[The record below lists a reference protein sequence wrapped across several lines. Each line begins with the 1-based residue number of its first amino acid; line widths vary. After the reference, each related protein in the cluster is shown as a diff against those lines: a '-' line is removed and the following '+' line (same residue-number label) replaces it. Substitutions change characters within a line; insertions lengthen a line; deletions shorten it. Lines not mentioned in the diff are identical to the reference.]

1 MVKKVS
7 RLKETDYS
15 RFNLRDAYITDIVD
29 YVATIRDSA
38 MFDNYGIK
46 VLLRI
51 PVDDSGELNENN
63 VDCYSNFVDVTWKD
77 TTETVIPL
85 FNEYRQNVS
94 VDGMSADGTDGLYP
108 LEVLIPSKL
117 HLPKN
122 SRIIFS
128 EFNSNEE
135 QISREWTVLGTQMKQ
150 LSGSKTYS
158 RVANCVPS
166 RQGSM
171 DSGELSKGT
180 IWFDYAVS
188 DNFEHFTDIRAFGRI
203 WFLGGHILDT
213 TGINVIRKALILEQ
227 GGIIYPEYDEAPSI
241 LMYYDTRPVNI
252 INGGVGFMP
261 GDSFE
266 LKDRAGQQIYI
277 IVKGGAKIPLTLTV
291 TKVDKETGAIQGF
304 DLNLT
309 EGYTIFGPS
318 GETFVEIEAAEG
330 YPATIRLISNKYEGS
345 IYDEDVDTP
354 VIKNP
359 RFLTPYRI
367 DTVFSAKKIS
377 LEITN

>member
-1 MVKKVS
+1 MAKRQS
-7 RLKETDYS
+7 RLQETDYS
-15 RFNLRDAYITDIVD
+15 QFNLRDAYITDIAA
-29 YVATIRDSA
+29 YVAALRDSSI
-38 MFDNYGIK
+38 FDNYGIK
-46 VLLRI
+46 VLIRI
-51 PVDDSGELNENN
+51 PVNNSGELNENN

-94 VDGMSADGTDGLYP
+94 IDGLSADGTDGIYP
-108 LEVLIPSKL
+108 LTVILPTKL

-128 EFNSNEE
+128 EYNSNEE

-166 RQGSM
+166 RQGSF
-171 DSGELSKGT
+171 DSGELSQGT
-180 IWFDYAVS
+180 IWFDYTIN
-188 DNFEHFTDIRAFGRI
+188 DNLEHFTDIRAQGRI

-213 TGINVIRKALILEQ
+213 IGINVIRKALILEQ
-227 GGIIYPEYDEAPSI
+227 GGIIYPEYDEDHSI

-252 INGGVGFMP
+252 IDGGVGFMP
-261 GDSFE
+261 GDFFE
-266 LKDRAGQQIYI
+266 LKDKEGQPIYI
-277 IVKGGAKIPLTLTV
+277 IVKGGARVPLALTV

-318 GETFVEIEAAEG
+318 GETFVEIEATEG
-330 YPATIRLISNKYEGS
+330 YPATIRLMSNKYEGS
-345 IYDEDVDTP
+345 IYDEEVDTP
-354 VIKNP
+354 VIENP
-359 RFLTPYRI
+359 RFLTPYRV

-377 LEITN
+377 LGITN

>member
-1 MVKKVS
+1 MAKRQS
-7 RLKETDYS
+7 RLQETDYS
-15 RFNLRDAYITDIVD
+15 QFNLRDAYITDIAG
-29 YVATIRDSA
+29 YVAALRDSSI
-38 MFDNYGIK
+38 FDNYGIK
-46 VLLRI
+46 VLIRI
-51 PVDDSGELNENN
+51 PALNDEMNENN
-63 VDCYSNFVDVTWKD
+63 VDEYSNFVDVTWKD

-94 VDGMSADGTDGLYP
+94 IDGMSADGTDGIYP
-108 LEVLIPSKL
+108 LTVILPSKL
-117 HLPKN
+117 HLPRN

-128 EFNSNEE
+128 EYNSREE
-135 QISREWTVLGTQMKQ
+135 RIAREWTVLGTQMKQ
-150 LSGSKTYS
+150 LSGSTTYS

-180 IWFDYAVS
+180 IWFDYTVNN
-188 DNFEHFTDIRAFGRI
+188 NFEHFTDIRAQGRI
-203 WFLGGHILDT
+203 WFLGGHLLDT

-227 GGIIYPEYDEAPSI
+227 GGIIYPEYDEDHSI

-252 INGGVGFMP
+252 IDSGVGFMP
-261 GDSFE
+261 GDFFE
-266 LKDRAGQQIYI
+266 LKDKEGQQIYI
-277 IVKGGAKIPLTLTV
+277 IVKGGAKVPLTLTV

-318 GETFVEIEAAEG
+318 GEIFVEVEATEG
-330 YPATIRLISNKYEGS
+330 YPATIRLMSNKYEGS
-345 IYDEDVDTP
+345 IYDEEVDTP
-354 VIKNP
+354 VIENP
-359 RFLTPYRI
+359 RFLTPYRV

>member
-1 MVKKVS
+1 MAKRQS
-7 RLKETDYS
+7 RLQETDYS
-15 RFNLRDAYITDIVD
+15 QFNLRDAYITGIAEL
-29 YVATIRDSA
+29 VAALRDEALFS
-38 MFDNYGIK
+38 NYGIK
-46 VLLRI
+46 VLIRI
-51 PVDDSGELNENN
+51 PVDDFGELNENN

-94 VDGMSADGTDGLYP
+94 IDGLSADGTDGIYP
-108 LEVLIPSKL
+108 LTVILPTKL

-180 IWFDYAVS
+180 IWFDYTVNN
-188 DNFEHFTDIRAFGRI
+188 NFEYFTDIRAFGRI

-227 GGIIYPEYDEAPSI
+227 GGIIYPEYDEDHSI

-252 INGGVGFMP
+252 IDSGVGFMP
-261 GDSFE
+261 GDFFE
-266 LKDRAGQQIYI
+266 LKDKEGQQIYI
-277 IVKGGAKIPLTLTV
+277 IVKGGAKVPLTLTV

-318 GETFVEIEAAEG
+318 GETFVEIEATEG
-330 YPATIRLISNKYEGS
+330 YPATIRLMSNKYEGS

-359 RFLTPYRI
+359 RFLIPYRV

>member
-15 RFNLRDAYITDIVD
+15 QFNLRDAYITDIAD
-29 YVATIRDSA
+29 YVAAQRDSA
-38 MFDNYGIK
+38 LFDNYGIN
-46 VLLRI
+46 VLVRI
-51 PVDDSGELNENN
+51 PSLNGEVNENN
-63 VDCYSNFVDVTWKD
+63 VDEYSNFVDIEWMD
-77 TTETVIPL
+77 STETVIPL

-94 VDGMSADGTDGLYP
+94 IDGLSADGTDGIYP
-108 LEVLIPSKL
+108 LTVILPTKL

-180 IWFDYAVS
+180 IWFDYTVNN
-188 DNFEHFTDIRAFGRI
+188 NFEHFTDIRAFGRI

-227 GGIIYPEYDEAPSI
+227 GGIIYPEYDEDHSI

-252 INGGVGFMP
+252 IDGGVGFMP
-261 GDSFE
+261 GDFFE
-266 LKDRAGQQIYI
+266 LKDKEGQQIYI
-277 IVKGGAKIPLTLTV
+277 IVKGGAKVPLTLTV

-318 GETFVEIEAAEG
+318 GETFVEIEATEG
-330 YPATIRLISNKYEGS
+330 YPATIRLMSNKYEGS